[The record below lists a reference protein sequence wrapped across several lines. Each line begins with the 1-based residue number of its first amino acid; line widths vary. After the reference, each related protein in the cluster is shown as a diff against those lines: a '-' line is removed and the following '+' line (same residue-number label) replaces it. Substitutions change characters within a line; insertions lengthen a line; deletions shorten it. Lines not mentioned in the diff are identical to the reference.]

1 MACRT
6 TFDLDYFMLI
16 HIRSRF
22 VRVAGEANQVLRC
35 RGPQLPRL
43 ESAMLIVAI
52 RALHQTFVHAMME
65 GPVELLLLV
74 QVAAVAQIR
83 LFRFQQKLAFF
94 CVVRVMAVGTT
105 YAVLEVDGARE
116 IAMLLSILVAVQ
128 APGADLLRRNTLER
142 KNLGLVAA
150 AVDVGLPRTMA
161 RFAAMP
167 FRAFLLVQHG
177 HIVRG
182 IFVALE
188 KPFDWHVF
196 VAGFARLGTD
206 IERGIRLAHI
216 ALLIR
221 LICWSL
227 SS

>member
-1 MACRT
+1 MRCMACRT

-94 CVVRVMAVGTT
+94 CVVWVVAVGTT
-105 YAVLEVDGARE
+105 HTVLEVDGARE
-116 IAMLLSILVAVQ
+116 IAVLLSILVAVQ
-128 APGADLLRRNTLER
+128 APCANLLRRHALER
-142 KNLGLVAA
+142 KNFGLVAA
-150 AVDVGLPRTMA
+150 AVHVGFPRTMA

-167 FRAFLLVQHG
+167 FRALLGIQSG
-177 HIVRG
+177 YKVRG
-182 IFVALE
+182 I
-188 KPFDWHVF
+188 
-196 VAGFARLGTD
+196 
-206 IERGIRLAHI
+206 
-216 ALLIR
+216 LI
-221 LICWSL
+221 
-227 SS
+227 